1 MPLNTTNELKDSV
14 DAPVT
19 YTHRLLS
26 QFENASVSP
35 YTVNYSRI
43 AHTKY
48 KASTGGE
55 RTFNSCL
62 TNLPVYVAT
71 DDHLQFGWNERSIWR
86 NIELH
91 LYEYEHLLLIAAI
104 VECLPESYAG
114 AVLSCLADPY
124 EDEQRPNPSLTSWAD
139 MARSLDGV
147 LSTSDFA
154 LVVDDRM
161 RLDPYRATSGHSA
174 TCTNS
179 MIAPM
184 DFAKALQALG
194 SLSDAGSGHLT
205 LVGGD
210 FLGWFC
216 AFAELFLDVNVQV
229 VSKDGEVLYATHT
242 SSKALL
248 HLIFMDDSENLD
260 STIQAQDQKSLT
272 LRVMSGPDT
281 KAIDIPRVP
290 FTGRSGWEALL
301 PKVFESSFHRIA
313 HEHSKFLVQSIGG
326 VARLLQFIV
335 EDPNTP
341 EEFVSKENR
350 YNSASYGVG
359 LIETI
364 CNWFPELRHLQG
376 RMERL
381 QKLSDHSTI
390 GEKCDAGATGFA
402 SICGCTICALVP
414 YHATTDPGTLP
425 QSFCP
430 LAIMETIVN
439 MGLAM
444 SRITVVSKLYPSRAG
459 VLSLYQRQV
468 QKLLSSKKAI
478 ATMPNCDTMT
488 RINTLFLRDWN
499 ANYSVRLQTA
509 VALFSG
515 SWPEHDLHDNLIALS
530 HEGICAYVLGVQYGD
545 EKSARRKDADVIRVQ
560 PGHIAWKQ
568 KIYSR
573 ACLGSPVRISRLDF
587 TWQAARCS
595 HISKELHLK

>member
-26 QFENASVSP
+26 QFENASASP

-71 DDHLQFGWNERSIWR
+71 DDHLQFGWNEKSIWR

-91 LYEYEHLLLIAAI
+91 LYEYEHLLLIAAV

-124 EDEQRPNPSLTSWAD
+124 EDEQRPNPSLRSWAD

-174 TCTNS
+174 TCSNS
-179 MIAPM
+179 MIAPT

-205 LVGGD
+205 LVGGS

-216 AFAELFLDVNVQV
+216 AFAELFLDVDVQV
-229 VSKDGEVLYATHT
+229 ASKDGEVLYATHT
-242 SSKALL
+242 NSKALL
-248 HLIFMDDSENLD
+248 YLIFTDDSENLD
-260 STIQAQDQKSLT
+260 STIQAQDRKPLT
-272 LRVMSGPDT
+272 LRVMSGPDAE
-281 KAIDIPRVP
+281 AIDIPRVP

-341 EEFVSKENR
+341 EEFVSQENR
-350 YNSASYGVG
+350 NNPASYGVG

-381 QKLSDHSTI
+381 QKLSDHSAI

-402 SICGCTICALVP
+402 SVCGCTICALVP

-439 MGLAM
+439 MGLAI

-573 ACLGSPVRISRLDF
+573 ACLGSPVRISRSDF

-595 HISKELHLK
+595 HLSKGLHLK